1 MEHHVIINS
10 IGTASP
16 SASKVLSEALKVP
29 QDYILKLLYNAP
41 SVLFQ
46 KVDKDT
52 ALKAENTL
60 TKLGLEV
67 AVCDENDSIDL
78 STEQVDIS
86 LSFDAVLK
94 LPVVVEQLSSF
105 LGCKQNEALNLL
117 LNEPSIVLGNV
128 SVATAKALQKRVAA
142 TVNFSNPKKDKYT
155 VVVDKEFANSELKN
169 IERQLNS
176 TAILHKKRYLIENI
190 SYENSQLLWRKY
202 QSKKGIR
209 IVNQSHQLV
218 HVVMQNFTIE
228 DEKQQAFLINT
239 VGIPK
244 DILQDIQQVLPITLF
259 ENKNSKEAE
268 NILKECEAIGITV
281 ALEKDFSQNK
291 RIEIDDIQDLE
302 EVNRVLSQFISEENL
317 PKKGQTKWISND
329 TLPFLIA
336 RYLVAQLESVKC
348 NPEIID

>member
-46 KVDKDT
+46 KVDIDT

-60 TKLGLEV
+60 KQLGLEV
-67 AVCDENDSIDL
+67 SVCDENDTIDL
-78 STEQVDIS
+78 FTELVDIS
-86 LSFDAVLK
+86 LSFDFILK
-94 LPVVVEQLSSF
+94 LPTVVEQLSSF
-105 LGCKQNEALNLL
+105 LGCKQSETLNLL

-128 SVATAKALQKRVAA
+128 SVATAKALQKRVDA
-142 TVNFSNPKKDKYT
+142 TVNFSNPRKDKYT
-155 VVVDKEFANSELKN
+155 VVLDKEFAKTELTN
-169 IERQLNS
+169 IERQLSN
-176 TAILHKKRYLIENI
+176 TAILHKKMYLIENI

-218 HVVMQNFTIE
+218 HVVMQDFNID
-228 DEKQQAFLINT
+228 DEKQQAFLINS

-244 DILQDIQQVLPITLF
+244 NILEDIQQVLPITLF
-259 ENKNSKEAE
+259 ENKNCMAAE
-268 NILKECEAIGITV
+268 KIVKECEAIGITV
-281 ALEKDFSQNK
+281 VLEKDFSQNK
-291 RIEIDDIQDLE
+291 RIEIDEIQDLE
-302 EVNRVLSQFISEENL
+302 KVNRVLGQFILEKDL
-317 PKKGQTKWISND
+317 PKKGQSKWISND
-329 TLPFLIA
+329 TIPFLIA
-336 RYLVAQLESVKC
+336 RYLYAQLESLNC